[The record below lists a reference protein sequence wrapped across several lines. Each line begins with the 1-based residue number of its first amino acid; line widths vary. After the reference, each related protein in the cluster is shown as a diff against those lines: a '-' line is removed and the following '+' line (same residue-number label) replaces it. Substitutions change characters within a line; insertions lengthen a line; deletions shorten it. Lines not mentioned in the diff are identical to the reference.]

1 MPRTS
6 LTQRERKNN
15 EVIGYIDRYKNSRL
29 REGAN
34 IDDVAHALGFL
45 NRATFYRRL
54 KNPDGF
60 TLGELHA
67 MASVLNINI
76 GTMLGEGAAV

>member
-15 EVIGYIDRYKNSRL
+15 EVVGYIDRYKNSKL
-29 REGAN
+29 REGAS
-34 IDDVAHALGFL
+34 IDDVAHALGFM

-60 TLGELHA
+60 TLRELHA
-67 MASVLNINI
+67 IASVINVNI
-76 GTMLGEGAAV
+76 GTLLGEGVAT